1 MTKSPRESTG
11 KPTLDHDPN
20 ESDPEESHAVSA
32 KTETTEATDVA
43 EADIIEDG
51 VDDAESTESD
61 RPKRRVNTGASEATG
76 KTWVRVLAYGVLPGV
91 ALLLALAAGFL
102 KWTDSSIRN
111 AEIAAIESLQ
121 VAKDSTIALLTYQ
134 PDTVEQQLG
143 AAQDLL
149 TGEFADTYTSLVN
162 DVVIPGAKQ
171 QQIAATASVA
181 GAAPVSADPDHAV
194 VLLFVNQTAVVGNT
208 APSESA
214 SSVRVTLDKIDDRW
228 LISGFDPI

>member
-1 MTKSPRESTG
+1 MTKSQRESAG
-11 KPTLDHDPN
+11 KAILDRDPK
-20 ESDPEESHAVSA
+20 ESDAVLA
-32 KTETTEATDVA
+32 KTGTTEAI
-43 EADIIEDG
+43 EADI
-51 VDDAESTESD
+51 VKDDAPADTDAGADSGPGLDDEATESAAQD
-61 RPKRRVNTGASEATG
+61 GGRRVNWT
-76 KTWVRVLAYGVLPGV
+76 RVVAYGVLPGL

-111 AEIAAIESLQ
+111 ADIAAIESVQ
-121 VAKDSTIALLTYQ
+121 VAKDSSIALLTYQ

-143 AAQDLL
+143 AAQGLL
-149 TGEFADTYTSLVN
+149 TGEFADTYASLVN

-171 QQIAATASVA
+171 QGIAATASVA

-194 VLLFVNQTAVVGNT
+194 VLLFVNQTAVVGNS
-208 APSESA
+208 APSQSA